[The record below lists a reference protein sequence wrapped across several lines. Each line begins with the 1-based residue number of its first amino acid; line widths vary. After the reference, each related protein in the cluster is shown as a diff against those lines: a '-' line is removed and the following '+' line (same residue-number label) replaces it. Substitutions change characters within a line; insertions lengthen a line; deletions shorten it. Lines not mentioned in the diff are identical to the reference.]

1 VTRAMNVPLAYFG
14 KLPSRG
20 DFVRSANQT
29 NLIQTL
35 DRWLSQGIELMS
47 ADPRWKEVYDR
58 GPRAHFAFLAVR
70 SPRAIAGHLTA
81 SADASGRRFPF
92 VVAGAFDVG
101 GTPIDFMARAPL
113 ALTRLWARFEQAAR
127 TACAAED
134 ATPVLGEL
142 AQVELELDTAP
153 GAYEASVRDFLELQT
168 VGSLESMLRS
178 AGHTIDMRQA
188 MLALGLLLQPLLG
201 SDAQALKKG
210 LCLPLPADAL
220 YRPLV
225 ASFWLELVVP
235 FLRRS
240 DFEVALFVPTRPA
253 AATQTLA
260 IGFSGGSAA
269 HLHAVL
275 DPAAGDEAFVDPTP
289 ADWVEEHARE
299 DHALKKL
306 SSYLQQ
312 PQLSLRQALATFRE
326 AFLGG

>member
-1 VTRAMNVPLAYFG
+1 VTRSVTVPLAYFG

-29 NLIQTL
+29 GLIQTL

-58 GPRAHFAFLAVR
+58 GPKVHFAFLAVT

-81 SADASGRRFPF
+81 STDASGRRFPF
-92 VVAGAFDVG
+92 VVAGTFDVG
-101 GTPIDFMARAPL
+101 AVPLEFMARAPM
-113 ALTRLWARFEQAAR
+113 ALTRLWARFEQAANS
-127 TACAAED
+127 ACAATD
-134 ATPVLGEL
+134 AAPALGEL
-142 AQVELELDTAP
+142 AQIELELDTAP
-153 GAYEASVRDFLELQT
+153 SAYEASVRDFVELQS
-168 VGSLESMLRS
+168 VGSLEAMLRD
-178 AGHTIDMRQA
+178 AGHTIDLRQSV
-188 MLALGLLLQPLLG
+188 LAIGLLLQPLLTSG
-201 SDAQALKKG
+201 GQSLKKG
-210 LCLPLPADAL
+210 LRLPLPADPL

-225 ASFWLELVVP
+225 ATFWLELVTP
-235 FLRRS
+235 FLQRG
-240 DFEVALFVPTRPA
+240 DFEVALFMPRQNA
-253 AATQTLA
+253 AAAQSLA

-275 DPAAGDEAFVDPTP
+275 DPDAADEAFVDPTP

-299 DHALKKL
+299 DYAVKKL

-312 PQLSLRQALATFRE
+312 PQLSLRQAMATFRE